1 MSAAPRKPHTFVN
14 LRGSLTPIGFGLLFF
29 EFFLLN
35 CQILG
40 SKNNLRGF
48 EG

>member
-1 MSAAPRKPHTFVN
+1 MSAAPRKPHNLVN
-14 LRGSLTPIGFGLLFF
+14 LRGLLTPIGFAAPTFDF
-29 EFFLLN
+29 PRLN

-40 SKNNLRGF
+40 SQNDLRGF